1 MTRARRR
8 TGRQALVTRWLVVLA
23 AFVLGLA
30 LGAAFDDGPEPG
42 TTTFDRTLTV
52 VTLTPTTR

>member
-1 MTRARRR
+1 VTRARRR
-8 TGRQALVTRWLVVLA
+8 PARRALVTRWLVVLA

-30 LGAAFDDGPEPG
+30 LGAALDDGPKPG

-52 VTLTPTTR
+52 VTLTPTR

>member
-8 TGRQALVTRWLVVLA
+8 TARRALVTRWLVVLA
-23 AFVLGLA
+23 AFVFGLA
-30 LGAAFDDGPEPG
+30 LGAALDDGPDPG

-52 VTLTPTTR
+52 ITLTPTR

>member
-8 TGRQALVTRWLVVLA
+8 PGRRALVTRWLVVLA

-30 LGAAFDDGPEPG
+30 LGAALDDGPERG

-52 VTLTPTTR
+52 VTLTSTR